1 MIYRYLLLNA
11 HIKSSAT
18 ATAIITVI
26 PFDPDSPPIFSGN
39 SYLAKT
45 PYPYLRQ
52 FLAYWLEE
60 EKLIDNYNVQHTIH
74 SMSTKEMKRNPEAK
88 GGASPATNASFDP
101 ERGYGTSEQ
110 KEKIKEQANK

>member
-1 MIYRYLLLNA
+1 MPILKAPQLQLLLSLLYLLIL
-11 HIKSSAT
+11 
-18 ATAIITVI
+18 ITLL
-26 PFDPDSPPIFSGN
+26 FFSGN
-39 SYLAKT
+39 TYLAKT
-45 PYPYLRQ
+45 PYLRQ